1 MSQDP
6 TALQV
11 TVLLLQ
17 ADTHSDHAKL
27 QEKIGGCYPPNCVY
41 HRPWMETGETEKGRG
56 SQDEGVRAKMRPSV
70 EDPKRLVSIR
80 NQEPRKSSN
89 LVRGVFREHPS
100 SCHTP
105 TS

>member
-11 TVLLLQ
+11 TVLRLQ

-56 SQDEGVRAKMRPSV
+56 SQDEGVRAKGHLWRI
-70 EDPKRLVSIR
+70 PKGWSLL
-80 NQEPRKSSN
+80 ETKN
-89 LVRGVFREHPS
+89 LENPA
-100 SCHTP
+100 TW
-105 TS
+105 